1 MKMQFAIALGLL
13 AALPQQG
20 FAASGAQVEARQ
32 KAPYG
37 SFLADAQ
44 GRALYLFTA
53 DRGGTSACYDAC
65 AHAWP
70 PFVASANP
78 QAGSGVLAAMLGV
91 VQRRDGTRQVT
102 YGGKPLYYFVGDTA
116 AGSTAGEDVDHFGGS
131 WYLVSPKGAKIEKD
145 EDSESSGSKW

>member
-1 MKMQFAIALGLL
+1 MKAKIVIALGLL
-13 AALPQQG
+13 AAFPQLG
-20 FAASGAQVEARQ
+20 LAASGAQVELRQ

-37 SFLADAQ
+37 NFLADAQ

-65 AHAWP
+65 AQAWP
-70 PFVASANP
+70 PLVSTSNP
-78 QAGSGVLAAMLGV
+78 QAGAGVPAGMLGV
-91 VQRRDGTRQVT
+91 IQRRDGTRQVT
-102 YGGKPLYYFVGDTA
+102 YDGKPLYYFVGDTA

-145 EDSESSGSKW
+145 EDAQSSGSKW